1 MKKLLILAAV
11 TALAAPTIVSP
22 AFASVNI
29 DYPPDQGF
37 SKPSLRNARSPMTW
51 IDLLAALG
59 VVILIETG
67 ASILSVEIHEIRKR
81 RRR

>member
-1 MKKLLILAAV
+1 
-11 TALAAPTIVSP
+11 
-22 AFASVNI
+22 
-29 DYPPDQGF
+29 
-37 SKPSLRNARSPMTW
+37 MTW